1 MFKNS
6 ESALLRLPP
15 GIKDFLFDEARQRR
29 DVERLLQEMLAAKGY
44 REIITPTYEYG
55 DVFSQ
60 AARAGQAQNGSD
72 EKIYRFLDRDGNVL
86 ALRVDFTAQIARIA
100 ASRFVKMPTPIRI
113 YYSGKVFRAEPHHA
127 GRSREKWEV
136 GFEILGSNELQT
148 DAEAVLCIL
157 DGLAA
162 LGIVEARVAIG
173 HIGYFN
179 GIVAQAGIDAEK
191 LRQVKY
197 LVERKDVVGLAE
209 VTKNLSISQH
219 LMEALLRMPN
229 LHGGEEILAD
239 ANRLVD
245 NETSRNAIAR
255 LQQLLPIIQKHA
267 DGEKA
272 FVDLSEVEGMGYYTG
287 IILRAFA
294 AGVGQS
300 IGSGGRYDELISRF
314 GADMPAVGFSFDVD
328 LLVSAVGRS
337 VETIRE

>member
-1 MFKNS
+1 MFKNT
-6 ESALLRLPP
+6 ESHLLRLPP
-15 GIKDFLFDEARQRR
+15 GIQDFLFDDAQQRR
-29 DVERLLQEMLAAKGY
+29 EVERLLREMLVGKSY
-44 REIITPTYEYG
+44 REIITPTYEYCN
-55 DVFSQ
+55 VFSQ
-60 AARAGQAQNGSD
+60 AAKAAQGKNGSD

-86 ALRVDFTAQIARIA
+86 ALRADFTAQIARIA
-100 ASRFVKMPTPIRI
+100 ASRFVKMPAPIRI

-136 GFEILGSNELQT
+136 GFEILGSNDLHA

-157 DGLAA
+157 DGLVA
-162 LGIVEARVAIG
+162 LGIGEARVAIG

-179 GIVAQAGIDAEK
+179 GIVAQAGIDVEK
-191 LRQVKY
+191 LQQVKY
-197 LVERKDVVGLAE
+197 LVERKDVAGLSE
-209 VTKNLSISQH
+209 VTTSLLIPQPLK
-219 LMEALLRMPN
+219 EALIRMPN

-239 ANRLVD
+239 AGRLVD

-255 LQQLLPIIQKHA
+255 LQALLPIIQKHV
-267 DGEKA
+267 DGKKV

-314 GADMPAVGFSFDVD
+314 GAEMPAVGFSFDVD
-328 LLVSAVGRS
+328 LLVSAARKVK
-337 VETIRE
+337 